1 MTRKT
6 PQRRTLLKHN
16 QSAGVSGAAL
26 NPVAAGTTTPAQE
39 TVTLRMVPKTKKNP
53 MNKLPNK
60 TIGKMGK
67 SALTNKP

>member
-6 PQRRTLLKHN
+6 EQRRTLLKHS

-26 NPVAAGTTTPAQE
+26 NPAAAGTTTPAQE
-39 TVTLRMVPKTKKNP
+39 TTTLWMVPKTQKNP

-60 TIGKMGK
+60 TIGNQGMT
-67 SALTNKP
+67 ALTNRP